1 MPVIEAEAD
10 ADGRIVGEAVDL
22 VRLEAQVPPAVTSF
36 SIELP
41 VFSAK
46 RTWRAEAVM
55 PTRIVCGS
63 SSNWYEMR
71 ADSHDATSGIEVQI
85 LPLKPN
91 EDYIE

>member
-1 MPVIEAEAD
+1 MPVTEAEAEAEAG

-55 PTRIVCGS
+55 RRLSCPRGLCVDRPRIGTRCERIPTTRLVGS
-63 SSNWYEMR
+63 KYRYSR
-71 ADSHDATSGIEVQI
+71 
-85 LPLKPN
+85 
-91 EDYIE
+91 